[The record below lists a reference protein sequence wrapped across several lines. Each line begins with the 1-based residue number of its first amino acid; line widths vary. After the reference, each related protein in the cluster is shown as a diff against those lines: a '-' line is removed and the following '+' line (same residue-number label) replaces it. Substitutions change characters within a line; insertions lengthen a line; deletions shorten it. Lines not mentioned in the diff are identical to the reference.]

1 MPILLQQGPWVSSAP
16 GVIEAIEI
24 LESAEQ
30 TEDKPLTEREAKLFH
45 CKEVRN
51 QSQMFGC
58 RPLSALSALPVV
70 SRPLLWLCHH
80 VHLSLPFITCV
91 IVQMIESGCKMED
104 LREYDYQTYMSEE
117 FMKCCSVNAACS
129 ALRPHRGQFEA
140 TADQLTSCDCRQQ
153 IEVC

>member
-58 RPLSALSALPVV
+58 RPPSALSALTPC
-70 SRPLLWLCHH
+70 PA
-80 VHLSLPFITCV
+80 
-91 IVQMIESGCKMED
+91 D
-104 LREYDYQTYMSEE
+104 LAKELGRVAM
-117 FMKCCSVNAACS
+117 AACKS
-129 ALRPHRGQFEA
+129 VLV
-140 TADQLTSCDCRQQ
+140 
-153 IEVC
+153 IETPIVCQKDHI

>member
-58 RPLSALSALPVV
+58 RPPSALSALPVV

-80 VHLSLPFITCV
+80 VH
-91 IVQMIESGCKMED
+91 
-104 LREYDYQTYMSEE
+104 
-117 FMKCCSVNAACS
+117 
-129 ALRPHRGQFEA
+129 RPQFA
-140 TADQLTSCDCRQQ
+140 FHHLCDCSDDRERMQDGRLEGVRLSD
-153 IEVC
+153 IHE